1 MRTTS
6 TLHEGIP
13 RSSNRMNASSDV
25 NPDFRHFKAH
35 QLTSHYPLRNELKFI
50 DRDSHWYTCR
60 SHLNFTRANNI
71 NIYRNKAIEV
81 THLHKEH
88 FWSSIQPQF
97 KLFRCIW
104 QSFSESYIACLF
116 KSVQTKK
123 IFQTQKLKTKH
134 NNTWTQKPCYIIIL
148 FWQIKENW
156 PKWECPDVYQNWGE
170 GGWGVGRGGMV

>member
-1 MRTTS
+1 MVRYNRVYICSDAGRSMHERIKEHDWDIPLAHTLQVWGVGLETNNLIPFKKNFVIETAMRTTS

-13 RSSNRMNASSDV
+13 RSSNHMNASSDV

-88 FWSSIQPQF
+88 F
-97 KLFRCIW
+97 
-104 QSFSESYIACLF
+104 
-116 KSVQTKK
+116 
-123 IFQTQKLKTKH
+123 
-134 NNTWTQKPCYIIIL
+134 
-148 FWQIKENW
+148 
-156 PKWECPDVYQNWGE
+156 
-170 GGWGVGRGGMV
+170 